1 MKRIISLILVFF
13 MIFGTT
19 VAFAGNSRTISRTEQ
34 MKQEQM
40 KYEQALLSVE
50 KQFAGQS
57 EAFRESIKSAIT
69 ESYLRRMSNQK
80 HLGVVGEGET
90 KTSFGV
96 LSSNP
101 FMSYN
106 YTASVKE
113 VARTYMFISLVSGA
127 ILPVLGAK
135 FSFGLTILGGVPMV
149 QFGMNSYDLSVFK
162 SWSEIRGR
170 VTMYWTDEVNFEYK
184 AVHTQRYVFKGNT
197 LKTKTTT
204 WHSDFNE

>member
-1 MKRIISLILVFF
+1 MKRIISLILVFS

-19 VAFAGNSRTISRTEQ
+19 VVFAGNSRTISRT
-34 MKQEQM
+34 EQM

-69 ESYLRRMSNQK
+69 ESYLRRISNQK

-106 YTASVKE
+106 YTASVSTMVRGTMLLGRASDTVMGLSLLSKFTLPLFAITLGYGVYFDNRIYTISQFETGTIFRGE
-113 VARTYMFISLVSGA
+113 VR
-127 ILPVLGAK
+127 
-135 FSFGLTILGGVPMV
+135 
-149 QFGMNSYDLSVFK
+149 
-162 SWSEIRGR
+162 
-170 VTMYWTDEVNFEYK
+170 MYWTDEANFEYRGIHEG
-184 AVHTQRYVFKGNT
+184 AFISPMGSAFSNSRS
-197 LKTKTTT
+197 T
-204 WHSDFNE
+204 WFGDFHE